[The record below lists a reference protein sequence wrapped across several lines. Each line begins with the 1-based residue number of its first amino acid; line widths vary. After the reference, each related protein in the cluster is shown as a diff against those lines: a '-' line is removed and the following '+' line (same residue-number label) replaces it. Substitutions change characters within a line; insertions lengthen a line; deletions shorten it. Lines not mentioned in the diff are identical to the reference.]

1 MRTESQPVSVLLAES
16 GRAMGG
22 TERVVW
28 ELATRLPRERFDVT
42 VWLPG
47 APGLDELAASL
58 DAREVRVERVSEVES
73 RWDWKGMFFT
83 WRRLQRRRPALL
95 HLHHVWPASDRYLPS
110 LAEAA
115 GVPHLVLTEHIVGQ
129 PHSAGQKL
137 LKRRELARADAVT
150 AVCGAVAESLVRD
163 YGVPRERIRVVPNG
177 ADAPEEGAEHD
188 AARRMRLSLGASAIR
203 PLWVCAARLEEQKGH
218 AVLMEALAE
227 VKRRGLDF
235 VVALAGEG
243 SLRAGLERS
252 VAELG
257 LTDCVR
263 FLGMVE
269 EIGPLLSAADAV
281 VMPSRWEGLPLTLL
295 EALARGRPVV
305 ASAVGGI
312 PEVIEDRVSGRLVP
326 PGDVVALTEALE
338 WLHRRADLAAALGR
352 EGAARVRESFTWER
366 VVQSFEEVY
375 DEVLGLASFAPAGVP
390 GARAGRRGSRAG
402 DR

>member
-1 MRTESQPVSVLLAES
+1 VRTESQPVSVLLAES
-16 GRAMGG
+16 GRTMGG

-42 VWLPG
+42 VWLPDASG
-47 APGLDELAASL
+47 VDELAASL
-58 DAREVRVERVSEVES
+58 SSREIKVERVPEVGS
-73 RWDWKGMFFT
+73 RWDWKGMFQT
-83 WRRLQRRRPALL
+83 WRRLRRMKPALL

-110 LAEAA
+110 LADAA

-137 LKRRELARADAVT
+137 LKRRELARADVVT
-150 AVCGAVAESLVRD
+150 AVCGAVADSLVHD
-163 YGVPRERIRVVPNG
+163 YGVPRGRVRVVSNG
-177 ADAPEEGAEHD
+177 ADLPDEVAEQP
-188 AARRMRLSLGASAIR
+188 AARRMRVTLGASAMK

-218 AVLMEALAE
+218 VVLLEALAE
-227 VKRRGLDF
+227 LRRRGLDF

-243 SLRAGLERS
+243 SLRESLERR
-252 VAELG
+252 VAGLG

-269 EIGPLLSAADAV
+269 EIGPLLAAADGI

-295 EALARGRPVV
+295 EALARARPVV

-312 PEVIEDRVSGRLVP
+312 PEVIEDRISGRLVP
-326 PGDVVALTEALE
+326 PGDIAALAEALE

-352 EGAARVRESFTWER
+352 EGAARVRERYTWDR
-366 VVQSFEEVY
+366 VVESFEEVY
-375 DEVLGLASFAPAGVP
+375 DEVMGLASFAPAG
-390 GARAGRRGSRAG
+390 GAAARGGRGRGREP
-402 DR
+402 R

>member
-1 MRTESQPVSVLLAES
+1 M
-16 GRAMGG
+16 
-22 TERVVW
+22 
-28 ELATRLPRERFDVT
+28 RFDVT

-47 APGLDELAASL
+47 APGVDELAASL
-58 DAREVRVERVSEVES
+58 AAREVRVERVSEVAS
-73 RWDWKGMFFT
+73 RWDWKGMFLT
-83 WRRLQRRRPALL
+83 WRRLQKRRPALL
-95 HLHHVWPASDRYLPS
+95 HVHHVWPASDRYLPS

-177 ADAPEEGAEHD
+177 ADAPAEGAEHE
-188 AARRMRLSLGASAIR
+188 AARRVRLELGASALR

-243 SLRAGLERS
+243 SLRAALERK

-269 EIGPLLSAADAV
+269 EIGPLLTAADAV
-281 VMPSRWEGLPLTLL
+281 VMPSLWEGLPLTLL

-305 ASAVGGI
+305 ASATGGI

-326 PGDVVALTEALE
+326 PGDVAALAEALE

-375 DEVLGLASFAPAGVP
+375 DEVLGLASFAPGVGP
-390 GARAGRRGSRAG
+390 R
-402 DR
+402 

>member
-1 MRTESQPVSVLLAES
+1 VRTESQPVSVLLAES

-28 ELATRLPRERFDVT
+28 ELATRLPRERFDIT

-47 APGLDELAASL
+47 VPGLDELAASL
-58 DAREVRVERVSEVES
+58 GAQGVLVERVAEVQS
-73 RWDWKGMFFT
+73 RWDWKGMFQT
-83 WRRLQRRRPALL
+83 WRRLQRLRPALL

-129 PHSAGQKL
+129 PHSAGQKM
-137 LKRRELARADAVT
+137 LKRRELARADSVT
-150 AVCGAVAESLVRD
+150 AVCGAVAESLVHD
-163 YGVPRERIRVVPNG
+163 YGVPRERVRVVPNG
-177 ADAPEEGAEHD
+177 ADPPDEAAEHP
-188 AARRMRLSLGASAIR
+188 AARRLRASLSASAMR

-218 AVLMEALAE
+218 AVLLEALAAAR
-227 VKRRGLDF
+227 RRGLDF
-235 VVALAGEG
+235 VVALAGDG
-243 SLRAGLERS
+243 SLRASLERRA
-252 VAELG
+252 AELG

-269 EIGPLLSAADAV
+269 EIGPLLAAADAV
-281 VMPSRWEGLPLTLL
+281 LMPSRWEGLPLTLL
-295 EALARGRPVV
+295 EALARARPVV

-326 PGDVVALTEALE
+326 PGDVAALAEALE

-352 EGAARVRESFTWER
+352 EGAARVRERYTWER
-366 VVQSFEEVY
+366 VVESFEEVY
-375 DEVLGLASFAPAGVP
+375 DEVLGLASFAPEDLGRERA
-390 GARAGRRGSRAG
+390 ARRRPREGGR
-402 DR
+402 